1 MKKWVG
7 GGMVRG
13 REAREREV
21 EPRLVC
27 ACVCVTWLVILKV
40 LSFLALY

>member
-1 MKKWVG
+1 VKKWVG

-13 REAREREV
+13 REAREREKLNRV
-21 EPRLVC
+21 SFVR
-27 ACVCVTWLVILKV
+27 VCVTWLVILKV